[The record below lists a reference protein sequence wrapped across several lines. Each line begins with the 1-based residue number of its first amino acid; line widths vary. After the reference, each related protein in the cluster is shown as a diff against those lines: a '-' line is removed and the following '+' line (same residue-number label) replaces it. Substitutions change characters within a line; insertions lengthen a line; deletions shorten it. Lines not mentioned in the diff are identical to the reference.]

1 MRKYLRCNGQM
12 VQDLDIKVE
21 GGSYGIKITQQGI
34 FKDNLVKFKEEI
46 NNKDIYEV
54 TALLNEGLDKV
65 IDKLSE
71 MTKVIEREA
80 LYEDAVQESH
90 VLYKFK
96 MEKPFT
102 IVKEKDAYVVK
113 GDIVEKLFRMTNFS
127 TEEAYERFSNKLR
140 RMGVDEELEKMGI
153 KEGDTV
159 RILDFEFEWTR

>member
-1 MRKYLRCNGQM
+1 
-12 VQDLDIKVE
+12 
-21 GGSYGIKITQQGI
+21 
-34 FKDNLVKFKEEI
+34 
-46 NNKDIYEV
+46 
-54 TALLNEGLDKV
+54 
-65 IDKLSE
+65 